1 MKCVSC
7 GSENQIKADYC
18 KFCGE
23 KFSEDT
29 KKAAYGKT
37 VYGRIDRFLE
47 MKSWITLGKIT
58 GNPIVRILIILL
70 LAVLVF
76 VNIRANGSSL
86 TIKDKADYDLAY
98 NPELA
103 EYYVMTDL
111 SEVDLSVYV
120 PKKTA
125 DILLNVYN
133 GETLLNTSEIV
144 EKNRVTVT
152 KNAGWRYS
160 IVADYENGS
169 SETITFFVCG
179 KEAEQ

>member
-86 TIKDKADYDLAY
+86 TIKDKSDYDLAY
-98 NPELA
+98 NPICMEGREGLR
-103 EYYVMTDL
+103 MRHWIRGMRNRCDG
-111 SEVDLSVYV
+111 SF
-120 PKKTA
+120 
-125 DILLNVYN
+125 LLPSSDR
-133 GETLLNTSEIV
+133 GSPGL
-144 EKNRVTVT
+144 
-152 KNAGWRYS
+152 RYL
-160 IVADYENGS
+160 
-169 SETITFFVCG
+169 
-179 KEAEQ
+179 